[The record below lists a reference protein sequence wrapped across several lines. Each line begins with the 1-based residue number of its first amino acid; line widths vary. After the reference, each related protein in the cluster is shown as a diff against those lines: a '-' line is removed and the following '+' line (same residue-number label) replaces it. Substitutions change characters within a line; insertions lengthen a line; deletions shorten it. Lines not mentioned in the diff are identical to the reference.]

1 MGQDQLIF
9 PRKLFSLSGRYPN
22 QKRGKSLATGIS
34 TGTYFLNSTYNE
46 SRINSARLQIAEKY
60 KLFIT
65 GGEDVY
71 IKNIISGSVPNTPV
85 QDTGVCK
92 MIFHTP
98 FHFSNFPQKLT
109 PESDKDSCAVYLD
122 NQRRVLRSCP
132 SFHRTVPEPKTL
144 NSTSLSSTP
153 LHICDLN
160 RKPRYVQYCHCS
172 ESSKK

>member
-98 FHFSNFPQKLT
+98 FHFSNFRQKLT
-109 PESDKDSCAVYLD
+109 PEWNLTRIVARSTWITKGGCC
-122 NQRRVLRSCP
+122 VL
-132 SFHRTVPEPKTL
+132 VPHFIEQFQ
-144 NSTSLSSTP
+144 
-153 LHICDLN
+153 N
-160 RKPRYVQYCHCS
+160 RKH
-172 ESSKK
+172 